1 MYGAGGQKR
10 VPEEFIKNF
19 LIGLPPY
26 YEQVTI
32 ADYLDQETAKIDR
45 LCETVNQT
53 IGRLKEYRTAL
64 ITQAVTGKIKV
75 TDE

>member
-1 MYGAGGQKR
+1 MNSNTQKNIFS
-10 VPEEFIKNF
+10 P
-19 LIGLPPY
+19 LPPLV
-26 YEQVTI
+26 EQAKI

-45 LCETVNQT
+45 LCDTVNQT

-75 TDE
+75 TN

>member
-1 MYGAGGQKR
+1 MYAILPTKEEQTSIAG
-10 VPEEFIKNF
+10 
-19 LIGLPPY
+19 
-26 YEQVTI
+26 
-32 ADYLDQETAKIDR
+32 YLNQETAKIDR